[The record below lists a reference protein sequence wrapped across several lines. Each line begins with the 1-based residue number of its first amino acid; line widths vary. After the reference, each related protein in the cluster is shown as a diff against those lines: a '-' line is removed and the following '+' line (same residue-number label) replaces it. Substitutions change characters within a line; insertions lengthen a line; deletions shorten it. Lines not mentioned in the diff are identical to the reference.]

1 MSDESASGNGGAV
14 LKHIRRLVT
23 RHELRVNQFFILK
36 LVSNGYIKE
45 STITQNTVLVL
56 TI

>member
-14 LKHIRRLVT
+14 VEHIRLVT

-36 LVSNGYIKE
+36 LVLNGYIKE
-45 STITQNTVLVL
+45 STIAQNTVLVL